1 MENLYITDIN
11 NNCAIRIEKLAEMW
25 KLGSELANLAK
36 QNGFRRRR
44 GQICETI

>member
-1 MENLYITDIN
+1 MKNLYITDIN

-36 QNGFRRRR
+36 
-44 GQICETI
+44 

>member
-1 MENLYITDIN
+1 MENLYITGIN

-36 QNGFRRRR
+36 
-44 GQICETI
+44 